1 MRTPLV
7 MRMCLPCR
15 TTPKPAF
22 SKARIASRWLIP
34 GSFGTS
40 DSYVDFA
47 NLRAAHQ
54 LAGDR

>member
-1 MRTPLV
+1 
-7 MRMCLPCR
+7 MCLPCR

-22 SKARIASRWLIP
+22 SRARTASRWLIP

-47 NLRAAHQ
+47 DLRAAHQ
-54 LAGDR
+54 LASDR